1 MAEDSLEH
9 EQFHISLERR
19 RDRIRLPSTTFPRD
33 SLVLP
38 SDKTWIARIYYQ
50 YPLKV
55 TMGINII
62 LPSYLLFKYPAEV
75 SPNGILEDPMAI
87 TLAGHFSEK
96 RLADWLSFDYVY
108 EKD

>member
-1 MAEDSLEH
+1 
-9 EQFHISLERR
+9 
-19 RDRIRLPSTTFPRD
+19 
-33 SLVLP
+33 
-38 SDKTWIARIYYQ
+38 
-50 YPLKV
+50 
-55 TMGINII
+55 MGINII